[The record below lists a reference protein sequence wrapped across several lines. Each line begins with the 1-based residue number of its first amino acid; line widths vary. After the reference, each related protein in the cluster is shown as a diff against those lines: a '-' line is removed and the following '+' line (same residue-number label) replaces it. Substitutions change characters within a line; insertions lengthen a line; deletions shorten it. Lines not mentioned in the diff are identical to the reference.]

1 MTRAQAHTVQTTP
14 RIGRL
19 RRLSPTA
26 KAKTV
31 LGCVA
36 MVLVVVYC
44 IGCIYFYQRF
54 WPHTTMGGVDVS
66 LMDAP
71 AAQEALER
79 SSQNRSVNLSGQG
92 VSLQLTG
99 ANAGL
104 DLDAGRAVDQ
114 ALAAEGSWQW
124 PIQVLL
130 GHDDSDA
137 LLASFDESLL
147 RTTLSNELGPFNSV
161 ATDPVDAFLYYD
173 EPSGSYRINPGSVG
187 TKIDVESAM
196 RTVEDALAHQRN
208 HAVLTSENLVQ
219 QQVTAT
225 DERIV
230 AAQDTAN
237 RLLLCNVDLLVDG
250 TVVATVDPVLVQR
263 WIEVGGDGSVWVN
276 DDELNAWVD
285 ELEAQIDSVGDTK
298 AFTRPDGKDVTVSGG
313 TYGWISDGDALAQLV
328 SDAVHSGQTGQI
340 EVPLKQ
346 SAAAY
351 NPGGADWG
359 QRYVDV
365 DLSEQQIRFYDDY
378 GTLVLSAPVITGA
391 VAVPDCETPQGSFYI
406 NDMARDQIL
415 VGVTDPETNKPIY
428 ETKVKYWMPF
438 QGNLIGLHDAP
449 WQPDWSPDVYLTESG
464 SHGCVNL
471 QPDVAEWAFGWLTV
485 GTPVIVHY

>member
-104 DLDAGRAVDQ
+104 DLDAGRAVDR

-187 TKIDVESAM
+187 TKIDVESSM

-219 QQVTAT
+219 Q
-225 DERIV
+225 
-230 AAQDTAN
+230 
-237 RLLLCNVDLLVDG
+237 
-250 TVVATVDPVLVQR
+250 
-263 WIEVGGDGSVWVN
+263 
-276 DDELNAWVD
+276 
-285 ELEAQIDSVGDTK
+285 
-298 AFTRPDGKDVTVSGG
+298 
-313 TYGWISDGDALAQLV
+313 
-328 SDAVHSGQTGQI
+328 
-340 EVPLKQ
+340 
-346 SAAAY
+346 
-351 NPGGADWG
+351 
-359 QRYVDV
+359 
-365 DLSEQQIRFYDDY
+365 
-378 GTLVLSAPVITGA
+378 
-391 VAVPDCETPQGSFYI
+391 
-406 NDMARDQIL
+406 
-415 VGVTDPETNKPIY
+415 
-428 ETKVKYWMPF
+428 
-438 QGNLIGLHDAP
+438 
-449 WQPDWSPDVYLTESG
+449 
-464 SHGCVNL
+464 
-471 QPDVAEWAFGWLTV
+471 
-485 GTPVIVHY
+485 